1 MWELVKSGGWMMLPI
16 ILSSIAAAGIVI
28 ERLWTL
34 RASRIT
40 PPHLLGQ
47 VWQWIQD
54 KKLDSEKLKQLR
66 ADSPLGEILAAGLA
80 NSKHGREIM
89 KECIEEAAARVIHD
103 LERYLS
109 ALGSIA
115 AMAPLLGLLGTVLG
129 MIDIFGSFNSSGTTA
144 NAGVL
149 AGGISKALICTAS
162 GLIVAIPAIFFHRFL
177 QGRVDELVVGMEQQA
192 IRLVEVV
199 QGDRDVDLID
209 PKIDLKAL
217 AKAGSKKQ

>member
-16 ILSSIAAAGIVI
+16 ILSSIAAAGIII

-54 KKLDSEKLKQLR
+54 KKLDSEKLKELR

-199 QGDRDVDLID
+199 QGDREVDLID
-209 PKIDLKAL
+209 ARVDLKAL
-217 AKAGSKKQ
+217 ARAGSKKK

>member
-16 ILSSIAAAGIVI
+16 ILSSIAAAGIII

-54 KKLDSEKLKQLR
+54 NKLDSEKLKELR

-89 KECIEEAAARVIHD
+89 KECIEEAAARVIHE

-129 MIDIFGSFNSSGTTA
+129 MIDIFGSFNSTGATA
-144 NAGVL
+144 NAGAL
-149 AGGISKALICTAS
+149 ASGISKALICTAS

-199 QGDRDVDLID
+199 QGDREVDLLN
-209 PKIDLKAL
+209 PKVDLKAL
-217 AKAGSKKQ
+217 ARSGGKKK

>member
-16 ILSSIAAAGIVI
+16 ILSSIAAAGIII

-54 KKLDSEKLKQLR
+54 NKLDAEKLKELR

-199 QGDRDVDLID
+199 QGDREVDLINA
-209 PKIDLKAL
+209 KVDLKAL
-217 AKAGSKKQ
+217 ARAGGKKK

>member
-16 ILSSIAAAGIVI
+16 ILSSIAAAGIII

-47 VWQWIQD
+47 VWQWI
-54 KKLDSEKLKQLR
+54 KENKLDSDKLKQLR

-89 KECIEEAAARVIHD
+89 KESIEEAAARVIHE
-103 LERYLS
+103 LERYLA
-109 ALGSIA
+109 ALGSIG

-129 MIDIFGSFNSSGTTA
+129 MIDIFSSFNAAGNTG
-144 NAGVL
+144 NAVVL

-162 GLIVAIPAIFFHRFL
+162 GLMVAIPAIFFHRYL
-177 QGRVDELVVGMEQQA
+177 QSRVDELVVGMEQQA

-199 QGDRDVDLID
+199 QGDREVDLVD
-209 PKIDLKAL
+209 APVDLKSL
-217 AKAGSKKQ
+217 AKTGGKRK